1 MPELARLGLL
11 VAEAERQRQAPRE
24 GASAQV
30 EHARTFDP
38 AIADQGHVRGAA
50 PDVDEDAA
58 LGPRLLA
65 RASSRKRVWLRDGGG
80 QLEVELTHDGVDGVD
95 RGHRRERVEDRDL
108 EVLAREAHRVCD
120 RIAVDTDVG
129 DRGMDKARFE
139 LAVASLELE
148 QVLRL

>member
-11 VAEAERQRQAPRE
+11 VAEAERQRQARGE

-58 LGPRLLA
+58 LGPRLLP
-65 RASSRKRVWLRDGGG
+65 RA
-80 QLEVELTHDGVDGVD
+80 T
-95 RGHRRERVEDRDL
+95 RGAGPSAASPTPRPTAPALSIPRAGRRWS
-108 EVLAREAHRVCD
+108 
-120 RIAVDTDVG
+120 T
-129 DRGMDKARFE
+129 K
-139 LAVASLELE
+139 SP
-148 QVLRL
+148 

>member
-65 RASSRKRVWLRDGGG
+65 RASSRTTVSMASMWVIGAN
-80 QLEVELTHDGVDGVD
+80 
-95 RGHRRERVEDRDL
+95 
-108 EVLAREAHRVCD
+108 VLKTV
-120 RIAVDTDVG
+120 IS
-129 DRGMDKARFE
+129 RF
-139 LAVASLELE
+139 LPVKPTGL
-148 QVLRL
+148 VTG

>member
-1 MPELARLGLL
+1 MPELARLSLL

-58 LGPRLLA
+58 LSPCLLA
-65 RASSRKRVWLRDGGG
+65 RASSRKRVWLRHGGG
-80 QLEVELTHDGVDGVD
+80 QLEVALTHDCVDGVD
-95 RGHRRERVEDRDL
+95 VGHRRERVEHGHL
-108 EVLAREAHRVCD
+108 EVLAREAP
-120 RIAVDTDVG
+120 
-129 DRGMDKARFE
+129 
-139 LAVASLELE
+139 
-148 QVLRL
+148 RLYNCTAAPPGLLSPRTNTPP